1 MSFRIFRGHIEDVL
15 NHATSPC
22 VEVTGTGQGAE
33 TDTELSLDSAVR
45 FEHVRPF
52 FACAES
58 QEFNSDSGAHKATR
72 QCALGHILRH
82 YILTLLP
89 VVRFEHVRPFF
100 ACTES
105 QEFISGVGVRNRTRH
120 CALGHIQDT
129 YF

>member
-1 MSFRIFRGHIEDVL
+1 MSWLSHCFDL
-15 NHATSPC
+15 SPR

-33 TDTELSLDSAVR
+33 TDTELSLDSVVF
-45 FEHVRPF
+45 FEHVSPF
-52 FACAES
+52 FACTES
-58 QEFNSDSGAHKATR
+58 QEFNYDIGARKTTR
-72 QCALGHILRH
+72 QCALGPILRH
-82 YILTLLP
+82 YFLTLLP